1 MKYIQCLRYLGYSL
15 ALSLLTM
22 STVSAQKV
30 EKKTGWKLGAQSY
43 SFRLFTLAEALD
55 KLDTCQLDF
64 VEMYN
69 GQVIGN
75 GHDQKVNF
83 QDASQIPIIAQLLQ
97 SKKKTVSAFGVVTP
111 KGVQE
116 WKAMFEFAKGL
127 NIGIINAEP
136 LVEELDLVAQLA
148 TEYKI
153 KVALHN
159 HPKPT
164 KYWNI
169 DEVLGWLEGKGDYLG
184 ICADIGHWVRSGLD
198 PVACLQKSKGK
209 LFSMHF
215 KDLHE
220 ASRQGH
226 DVIWGTGVCKI
237 EEVVKELKAQKFKGV
252 ISAEYEYHW
261 EHNTLDIKNSVSNL
275 RKMSSK

>member
-1 MKYIQCLRYLGYSL
+1 MNYIQCLRYLGFSL
-15 ALSLLTM
+15 ALSFLTIT
-22 STVSAQKV
+22 TVTAQKT
-30 EKKTGWKLGAQSY
+30 EKKAGWKLGAQSY

-55 KLDTCQLDF
+55 KLDTCQLDY

-83 QDASQIPIIAQLLQ
+83 QDPSQIPIIVELLK
-97 SKKKTVSAFGVVTP
+97 SKKKTVAAFGVVSP
-111 KGVQE
+111 KGADE

-127 NIGIINAEP
+127 KIGIINAEP
-136 LVEELDLVAQLA
+136 VVEELDLVSQLA
-148 TEYKI
+148 ETYKI

-169 DEVLGWLEGKGDYLG
+169 DEILGWLEGKSDYLG

-198 PVACLQKSKGK
+198 PVASLQKCKGK
-209 LFSMHF
+209 LFSLHF

-237 EEVVKELKAQKFKGV
+237 EEVVKVLKALQFKGV
-252 ISAEYEYHW
+252 ISAEYEYNW

-275 RKMSSK
+275 RNMSSK